1 VIKDKNRNIMSVD
14 KAIIN
19 FRIQR
24 INERKG
30 ELNNENNKS
39 IEFRYHMN
47 KDKPEIILQE
57 LVFFLVIVVFL
68 KWLWI
73 FFKIEQNKIKTS
85 EIFYLNRAIQ
95 DKCRL
100 LKIEMNYNNSNENSI
115 DVNTLGFASEW
126 VWTNMNHY

>member
-1 VIKDKNRNIMSVD
+1 LEILRPTIKELLNHSIFLKKKGLQLNVIKDKNRNIMSVD

-47 KDKPEIILQE
+47 KDKPENILQE
-57 LVFFLVIVVFL
+57 LVFF
-68 KWLWI
+68 
-73 FFKIEQNKIKTS
+73 
-85 EIFYLNRAIQ
+85 
-95 DKCRL
+95 
-100 LKIEMNYNNSNENSI
+100 
-115 DVNTLGFASEW
+115 
-126 VWTNMNHY
+126 

>member
-1 VIKDKNRNIMSVD
+1 MSVD

-39 IEFRYHMN
+39 IEFRYDMN

-57 LVFFLVIVVFL
+57 LVFFISHCCLLEMIMY
-68 KWLWI
+68 I
-73 FFKIEQNKIKTS
+73 F
-85 EIFYLNRAIQ
+85 
-95 DKCRL
+95 
-100 LKIEMNYNNSNENSI
+100 
-115 DVNTLGFASEW
+115 
-126 VWTNMNHY
+126 

>member
-1 VIKDKNRNIMSVD
+1 MSVD

-47 KDKPEIILQE
+47 KDKPENILQE
-57 LVFFLVIVVFL
+57 LVFF
-68 KWLWI
+68 
-73 FFKIEQNKIKTS
+73 
-85 EIFYLNRAIQ
+85 
-95 DKCRL
+95 
-100 LKIEMNYNNSNENSI
+100 
-115 DVNTLGFASEW
+115 
-126 VWTNMNHY
+126 

>member
-1 VIKDKNRNIMSVD
+1 MSVD

-24 INERKG
+24 IKERKG

-68 KWLWI
+68 K
-73 FFKIEQNKIKTS
+73 
-85 EIFYLNRAIQ
+85 
-95 DKCRL
+95 
-100 LKIEMNYNNSNENSI
+100 
-115 DVNTLGFASEW
+115 
-126 VWTNMNHY
+126 